1 MIEKRREEKRREEKM
16 RTPFRASST
25 LFCSPRNWAMRGC
38 LAVLQFLGDA
48 LLYWGSL
55 AFVLSFWGRAAMGFT
70 TEVCFFF
77 SGTLLL
83 VFYFNALYAFKN
95 WLFWDEMRAVLRS
108 SVVTLLVIVLYL
120 FSLKYSLSR
129 FAVFFSMVL
138 FIPFCLLLR
147 YAFRRVF
154 FACGLLDTSI
164 LIIGAGK
171 TGELYA
177 RKVAAHPFTVC
188 RVVGFL
194 DDDDRKQGTQVAG
207 LPVLGRIKDFERI
220 QAECR
225 VDEVVIAI
233 ATASRKLL
241 AHILDTV
248 ELRVRCVHYIPD
260 MYMLTTFSAS
270 IRDVDGVPLIS
281 ASQGLL
287 KPFNRFLKGCMDY
300 VGAVVALIL
309 FSPLLLYVARRI
321 KKDDGGAVLFGH
333 SRVGQNLSSFKMYKF
348 RTMVPDAEARLQE
361 MLKDE
366 KLRKEFEVA
375 FKFKNDPRITRI
387 GHFLRK
393 SSLDE
398 LPQLFNVLK
407 GEMSLVGPRPIVNKE
422 VELYY
427 GQKTAQQIFRVKP
440 GLTGFWQVSG
450 RNDVLDYQQRIDL
463 DLYYIHNW
471 SLWLDIVIMLRTIQV
486 VLSGGGAY

>member
-1 MIEKRREEKRREEKM
+1 MKDSLSVA
-16 RTPFRASST
+16 FSS
-25 LFCSPRNWAMRGC
+25 FSSPRNWMIRGC
-38 LAVLQFLGDA
+38 LVVLQFLGDA

-55 AFVLSFWGRAAMGFT
+55 AFVLSFWGRAAAGFT
-70 TEVCFFF
+70 TETRFFF
-77 SGTLLL
+77 VGILLL
-83 VFYFNALYAFKN
+83 VFCFNALYAFRN

-108 SVVTLLVIVLYL
+108 SSVTLLVIILYL
-120 FSLKYSLSR
+120 FLLKYSLSR

-147 YAFRRVF
+147 YTFRRAF
-154 FACGLLDTSI
+154 FACGLLDTTV

-177 RKVAAHPFTVC
+177 RKVAEHPFTAC
-188 RVVGFL
+188 RVAGFL
-194 DDDDRKQGTQVAG
+194 DDDDSKQETQVAG
-207 LPVLGRIKDFERI
+207 LPVLGRIEDFERI
-220 QAECR
+220 QAEHH
-225 VDEVVIAI
+225 VDEAVIAI
-233 ATASRKLL
+233 ATAPRKLL
-241 AHILDTV
+241 AHILNRV

-270 IRDVDGVPLIS
+270 IRDVDGLPLIS

-287 KPFNRFLKGCMDY
+287 NPFNRFLKGCMDY
-300 VGAVVALIL
+300 MGAVVALIF

-321 KKDDGGAVLFGH
+321 KKDDGGTVLFGH
-333 SRVGQNLSSFKMYKF
+333 SQVGWNLSSFKMYKF

-366 KLRKEFEVA
+366 ELRKEFEVA

-407 GEMSLVGPRPIVNKE
+407 GEMSLVGPRPIVNRE

-427 GQKTAQQIFRVKP
+427 GSETAQQIFRVKP

-450 RNDVLDYQQRIDL
+450 RNDMLDYQQRVDFG
-463 DLYYIHNW
+463 
-471 SLWLDIVIMLRTIQV
+471 S
-486 VLSGGGAY
+486 VLHP

>member
-1 MIEKRREEKRREEKM
+1 MPLAKHGMTVSSGVFSPWGLLKRLSLV
-16 RTPFRASST
+16 A
-25 LFCSPRNWAMRGC
+25 
-38 LAVLQFLGDA
+38 LQLILDI
-48 LLYWGSL
+48 LLYWGCL
-55 AFVLSFWGRAAMGFT
+55 AFVLSFWGKDATGFT
-70 TEVCFFF
+70 TEVRLFFV
-77 SGTLLL
+77 GVLLV
-83 VFYFNALYAFKN
+83 VFYFNALYDFRN

-129 FAVFFSMVL
+129 FAVFSSMIL
-138 FIPFCLLLR
+138 FVSLCLTVR
-147 YAFRRVF
+147 YCFRRFF
-154 FACGLLDTSI
+154 FAVGFLNTSV

-194 DDDDRKQGTQVAG
+194 DDDDRKQGIQVAG

-248 ELRVRCVHYIPD
+248 EMRVRRVHYIPD

-287 KPFNRFLKGCMDY
+287 NPFNRFLKGCMDY
-300 VGAVVALIL
+300 VGALVALL
-309 FSPLLLYVARRI
+309 LLSPLFFYAACRI
-321 KKDDGGAVLFGH
+321 KKEEDGAIFFQH
-333 SRVGQNLSSFKMYKF
+333 NCVGRNLKPFKMYKF
-348 RTMVPDAEARLQE
+348 STMVPDAEQRLEE

-366 KLRKEFEVA
+366 KLREEFEVA
-375 FKFKNDPRITRI
+375 FKFKDDPRITNVGR
-387 GHFLRK
+387 FLRK
-393 SSLDE
+393 TSINE
-398 LPQLFNVLK
+398 LPQLLNVLK
-407 GEMSLVGPRPIVNKE
+407 GEMSLVGPRPVVKREIE
-422 VELYY
+422 IYY
-427 GQKTAQQIFRVKP
+427 GPTLSQQVFRVKP
-440 GLTGFWQVSG
+440 GMTGYWQVSG
-450 RNDVLDYQQRIDL
+450 RSDIDYQQRIEM

-486 VLSGGGAY
+486 ILSGHGAY

>member
-1 MIEKRREEKRREEKM
+1 MKDSLSVA
-16 RTPFRASST
+16 FSS
-25 LFCSPRNWAMRGC
+25 FSSPRNWMIRGC
-38 LAVLQFLGDA
+38 LVVLQFLGDA

-55 AFVLSFWGRAAMGFT
+55 AFVLSFWGRAAAGFT
-70 TEVCFFF
+70 TETRFFF
-77 SGTLLL
+77 VGILLL
-83 VFYFNALYAFKN
+83 VFCFNALYAFRN

-108 SVVTLLVIVLYL
+108 SSVTLLVIILYL
-120 FSLKYSLSR
+120 FLLKYSLSR

-147 YAFRRVF
+147 YTFRRAF
-154 FACGLLDTSI
+154 FACGLLDTTV

-177 RKVAAHPFTVC
+177 RKVAEHPFTAC
-188 RVVGFL
+188 RVAGFL
-194 DDDDRKQGTQVAG
+194 DDDDSKQETQVAG
-207 LPVLGRIKDFERI
+207 LPVLGRIEDFERI
-220 QAECR
+220 QAEHH
-225 VDEVVIAI
+225 VDEAVIAI
-233 ATASRKLL
+233 ATAPRKLL
-241 AHILDTV
+241 AHILNRV

-270 IRDVDGVPLIS
+270 IRDVDGLPLIS

-287 KPFNRFLKGCMDY
+287 NPFNRFLKGCMDY
-300 VGAVVALIL
+300 MGAVVALIF

-333 SRVGQNLSSFKMYKF
+333 SRVGWNLSSFKMYKF

-366 KLRKEFEVA
+366 ELRKEFEVA

-407 GEMSLVGPRPIVNKE
+407 GEMSLVGPRPIVNRE

-427 GQKTAQQIFRVKP
+427 GSETAQQIFRVKP

-450 RNDVLDYQQRIDL
+450 RNDVLDYQQRVDL

-471 SLWLDIVIMLRTIQV
+471 SLWLDIVILFRTVGIL
-486 VLSGGGAY
+486 LSARGAY

>member
-1 MIEKRREEKRREEKM
+1 MPLAKHGM
-16 RTPFRASST
+16 TASSGV
-25 LFCSPRNWAMRGC
+25 FSPWGLLKRLSLVA
-38 LAVLQFLGDA
+38 LQLILDI
-48 LLYWGSL
+48 LLYWGCL
-55 AFVLSFWGRAAMGFT
+55 AFVLSFWGKDATGFT
-70 TEVCFFF
+70 TEVRLFFV
-77 SGTLLL
+77 GVLLV
-83 VFYFNALYAFKN
+83 VFYFNALYDFRN

-129 FAVFFSMVL
+129 FAVFSSMIL
-138 FIPFCLLLR
+138 FVPLCLTVR
-147 YAFRRVF
+147 YCFRRFF
-154 FACGLLDTSI
+154 FALGFLNTSV

-248 ELRVRCVHYIPD
+248 EMRVRRVHYIPD
-260 MYMLTTFSAS
+260 MYMLTTFAAS

-287 KPFNRFLKGCMDY
+287 NPFNRFLKGCMDY

-309 FSPLLLYVARRI
+309 FSPLLLYVAKRI
-321 KKDDGGAVLFGH
+321 KKDDGGAVLFRH

-348 RTMVPDAEARLQE
+348 RTMVLDAEARLQE

-366 KLRKEFEVA
+366 KLRAEFEVA
-375 FKFKNDPRITRI
+375 FKFKNDPRITKI

-398 LPQLFNVLK
+398 LPQLFNVLR

-471 SLWLDIVIMLRTIQV
+471 SLWLDIVILLRTVRI
-486 VLSGGGAY
+486 LLNAHGAY